1 MRTVRTSSA
10 GLTRID
16 VELESPRA
24 RGRDAAFCRGV
35 QSWVGEAGTAFQL
48 VGEDE
53 VNEARCPAV
62 PPRSRL
68 SAEARVSGPFADG
81 AAQVTSSSSRTQ
93 QEAVVGSP
101 T

>member
-1 MRTVRTSSA
+1 
-10 GLTRID
+10 
-16 VELESPRA
+16 
-24 RGRDAAFCRGV
+24 
-35 QSWVGEAGTAFQL
+35 VGEAGTAFQL

-53 VNEARCPAV
+53 AV

-93 QEAVVGSP
+93 QEALVGSP